1 MVASRNGTTKFVPV
15 DQPPPLSLS
24 TNLPQRCLACKLV
37 EVILGNVSEEMFLL
51 MKKVSM
57 LVLESAK
64 TTNTLDLSALDVFLV
79 KSIHQPWSIANAPM
93 ILKATKSLMIAIVK
107 QRRKVTLI
115 VLDHSLP
122 ENSCSVE
129 IVPVQFTWFLNL
141 SL

>member
-1 MVASRNGTTKFVPV
+1 
-15 DQPPPLSLS
+15 
-24 TNLPQRCLACKLV
+24 
-37 EVILGNVSEEMFLL
+37 MFLL

-57 LVLESAK
+57 LALESAK
-64 TTNTLDLSALDVFLV
+64 TTNTSDLSALDVFLV

-93 ILKATKSLMIAIVK
+93 LLKATKSLMTAIVK

-115 VLDHSLP
+115 ALDHSLP